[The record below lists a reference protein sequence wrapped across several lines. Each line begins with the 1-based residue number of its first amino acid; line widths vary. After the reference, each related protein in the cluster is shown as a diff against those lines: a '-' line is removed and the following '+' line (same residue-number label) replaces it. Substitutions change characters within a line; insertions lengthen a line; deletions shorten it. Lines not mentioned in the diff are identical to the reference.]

1 MFEIIPEKVGNIML
15 PVVKNIDEALKNK
28 LLKKIDT
35 IVRNDEDI

>member
-1 MFEIIPEKVGNIML
+1 MGYITEDGFNIFD
-15 PVVKNIDEALKNK
+15 VDEALKNK